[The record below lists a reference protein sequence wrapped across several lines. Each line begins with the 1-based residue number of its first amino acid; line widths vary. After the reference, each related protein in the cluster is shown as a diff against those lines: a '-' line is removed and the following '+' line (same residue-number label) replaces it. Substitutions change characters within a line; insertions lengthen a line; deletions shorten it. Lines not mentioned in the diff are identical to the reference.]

1 MDTIGQFSHRRDLAV
16 VFSLYFITD
25 EIWQC
30 QISSEISDDIGQLYS
45 NITDRSHGASYMAIS
60 DITGYFDMT
69 YFILHKNFLLLSLTR
84 KISNNIVQNFYCF
97 R

>member
-1 MDTIGQFSHRRDLAV
+1 MDSFLTIFYHGRDLAV

-45 NITDRSHGASYMAIS
+45 NITDRSHGASYMGGGEEGGSEGGLVKDHTFTLFFVTFPNIQILYMIFSIS
-60 DITGYFDMT
+60 I
-69 YFILHKNFLLLSLTR
+69 
-84 KISNNIVQNFYCF
+84 
-97 R
+97 